1 MADERVI
8 RIKIEDG
15 GVGESASGEV
25 PSGETD
31 TIENG
36 NSTKTIRKVI
46 GAITNPLSVLPNLVQ
61 SATGSA
67 LVGRVVRET
76 EDILVESLKYSY
88 TRRWQLEENYVSQ
101 NNYANA
107 WAVWNKSKSIASQ
120 IGSWTIAGAAVG
132 GGVGAVIGTSIGTI
146 VTGIKEAQDYQKKN
160 DAMVKQL
167 TETSIRTTY
176 SAKRLGLIDN
186 SRGTEN

>member
-1 MADERVI
+1 MADERII

-15 GVGESASGEV
+15 GISTADTTIATSGE
-25 PSGETD
+25 D
-31 TIENG
+31 T
-36 NSTKTIRKVI
+36 STGKSPAKTIRKVI
-46 GAITNPLSVLPNLVQ
+46 GAVTNPLSILPNLAQ
-61 SATGSA
+61 SAFDSA
-67 LVGRVVRET
+67 FIGRVVRET
-76 EDILVESLKYSY
+76 EDILVEALKYSY
-88 TRRWQLEENYVSQ
+88 TRRWQLEEDYVSQ

-132 GGVGAVIGTSIGTI
+132 GGVGSVIGTSIGTI